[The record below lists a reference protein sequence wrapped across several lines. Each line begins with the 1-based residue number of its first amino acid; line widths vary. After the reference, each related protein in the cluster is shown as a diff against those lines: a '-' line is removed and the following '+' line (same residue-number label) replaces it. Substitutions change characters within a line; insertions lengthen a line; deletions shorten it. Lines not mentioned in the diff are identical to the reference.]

1 MRDRKSTGRSAT
13 QFVIVLALA
22 GVAYAGGGIRKDLHF
37 KVGKRPMLSIENPYG
52 PIVVRAGAE
61 HEVVVTA
68 ILHSDKVEVD
78 STQNHSRV
86 EIISHLLS
94 GADANTGIVEY
105 EVQVPAEVNLT
116 LHSDNGR
123 LHAEKLRG
131 DITLEGSNSAMEVI
145 DCTGGHVHVKTLN
158 GPVALTNVRDG
169 HVEVM
174 SMGGDVVLMGVSG
187 PLINI
192 NSNSGKI
199 QYTGD
204 FGDEGE
210 YDFTSHTG
218 DIEAIAPA
226 YASID
231 VFARSNQG
239 RVDSDFSLEPKHSS
253 IYARSGS
260 ALIGT
265 MGKAASAVK
274 LVSFSGK
281 IHLKKRQD

>member
-1 MRDRKSTGRSAT
+1 MHTHRSAA

-22 GVAYAGGGIRKDLHF
+22 GVAYAAGGVRKDLHF
-37 KVGKRPMLSIENPYG
+37 RVGKHPMITIDNPYG
-52 PIVVRAGAE
+52 SVVVRAGAS

-68 ILHSDKVEVD
+68 ILHSDKVEVE
-78 STQNHSRV
+78 QNQSHSRIELV
-86 EIISHLLS
+86 SHLLS
-94 GADANTGIVEY
+94 GADQNSGIVEY
-105 EVQVPAEVNLT
+105 EVQVPAEANLT

-123 LHAEKLRG
+123 IHAEKLRG
-131 DITLEGSNSAMEVI
+131 DLAMEGSNASMEVL
-145 DCTGGHVHVKTLN
+145 DCAGGHVHVKTLN
-158 GPVALTNVRDG
+158 GPVSLTNVRGG

-174 SMGGDVVLMGVSG
+174 SMGGNVVLIGVSG
-187 PLINI
+187 PLVNV

-204 FGDEGE
+204 FGGEGE

-231 VFARSNQG
+231 VFARSSQG

-253 IYARSGS
+253 LYDRGGS

-265 MGKAASAVK
+265 MNKAASAVK

-281 IHLKKRQD
+281 IHLKKRQN

>member
-1 MRDRKSTGRSAT
+1 MHTHRSAA

-22 GVAYAGGGIRKDLHF
+22 GIAYAAGGVRKDLHF
-37 KVGKRPMLSIENPYG
+37 KVGKHPMITIDNPYG
-52 PIVVRAGAE
+52 SVVVRAGAS

-68 ILHSDKVEVD
+68 ILHSDKVEVEHNQ
-78 STQNHSRV
+78 SHSRIELV
-86 EIISHLLS
+86 SHLLS
-94 GADANTGIVEY
+94 GADQNSGIVEY
-105 EVQVPAEVNLT
+105 EVQVPAEANLT

-123 LHAEKLRG
+123 IHAEKLRG
-131 DITLEGSNSAMEVI
+131 DLAMEGSNASMEVL
-145 DCTGGHVHVKTLN
+145 DCAGGHVHVKTLN
-158 GPVALTNVRDG
+158 GPVSLTNVRGG

-174 SMGGDVVLMGVSG
+174 SMGGNVVLIGVSG
-187 PLINI
+187 PLVNV

-204 FGDEGE
+204 FGGEGE

-231 VFARSNQG
+231 VFARSSQG

-253 IYARSGS
+253 LYNRGGS

-265 MGKAASAVK
+265 MNKAASAVK

-281 IHLKKRQD
+281 IHLKKRQN

>member
-1 MRDRKSTGRSAT
+1 MHTHRSAA

-22 GVAYAGGGIRKDLHF
+22 GIAYAAGGVRKDLHF
-37 KVGKRPMLSIENPYG
+37 KVGKHPMITIDNPYG
-52 PIVVRAGAE
+52 SVVVRAGAS

-68 ILHSDKVEVD
+68 ILHSDKVEVE
-78 STQNHSRV
+78 QNQSHSRI
-86 EIISHLLS
+86 ELISHLLS
-94 GADANTGIVEY
+94 GADQNSGIVEY
-105 EVQVPAEVNLT
+105 EVLVPAEANLT

-123 LHAEKLRG
+123 IHAEKLRG
-131 DITLEGSNSAMEVI
+131 DLAMEGSNASMEVL
-145 DCTGGHVHVKTLN
+145 DCAGGHVHVKTLN
-158 GPVALTNVRDG
+158 GPVSLTNVRGG

-174 SMGGDVVLMGVSG
+174 SMGGNVVLIGVSG
-187 PLINI
+187 PLVNV

-204 FGDEGE
+204 FGGEGE

-231 VFARSNQG
+231 VFARSSQG

-253 IYARSGS
+253 LYNRGGS

-265 MGKAASAVK
+265 MNKAASAVK

-281 IHLKKRQD
+281 IHLKKRQN

>member
-1 MRDRKSTGRSAT
+1 MHTHRSAA

-22 GVAYAGGGIRKDLHF
+22 GVAYAAGGVRKDLHF
-37 KVGKRPMLSIENPYG
+37 RVGKHPMITIDNPYG
-52 PIVVRAGAE
+52 SVVVRAGAS

-68 ILHSDKVEVD
+68 ILHSDKVEVE
-78 STQNHSRV
+78 QNQSHSRIELV
-86 EIISHLLS
+86 SHLLS
-94 GADANTGIVEY
+94 GADQNSGIVEY
-105 EVQVPAEVNLT
+105 EVQVPAEANLT

-123 LHAEKLRG
+123 IHAEKLRG
-131 DITLEGSNSAMEVI
+131 DLAMEGSNASMEVL
-145 DCTGGHVHVKTLN
+145 DCAGGHVHVKTLN
-158 GPVALTNVRDG
+158 GPVSLTNVRGG

-174 SMGGDVVLMGVSG
+174 SMGGNVVLIGVSG
-187 PLINI
+187 PLVNV

-204 FGDEGE
+204 FGGEGE

-231 VFARSNQG
+231 VFARSSQG

-253 IYARSGS
+253 LYNRGGS

-265 MGKAASAVK
+265 MNKAASAVK

-281 IHLKKRQD
+281 IHLKKRQN

>member
-1 MRDRKSTGRSAT
+1 M
-13 QFVIVLALA
+13 VLALA
-22 GVAYAGGGIRKDLHF
+22 GVAFAAGDVRKDLHF
-37 KVGKRPMLSIENPYG
+37 KVGKHPMITIDNPYG
-52 PIVVRAGAE
+52 PVVVRAGVA
-61 HEVVVTA
+61 HQVIVIA

-78 STQNHSRV
+78 QSQSHNRI
-86 EIISHLLS
+86 EIVSHLLA
-94 GADANTGIVEY
+94 GADQNSGIVEY
-105 EVQVPAEVNLT
+105 DVQVPAEANLT

-123 LHAEKLRG
+123 IHAEKLRG
-131 DITLEGSNSAMEVI
+131 DLAMEGSNATMEVL
-145 DCTGGHVHVKTLN
+145 DCSGGHVHVKTLN
-158 GPVALTNVRDG
+158 GPVSLTNVHDS

-174 SMGGDVVLMGVSG
+174 SMGGDVVLSGVSG
-187 PLINI
+187 TLVNI

-204 FGDEGE
+204 FSGEGE

-239 RVDSDFSLEPKHSS
+239 RVESDFSLEPKHSS
-253 IYARSGS
+253 LYAKGGS

-281 IHLKKRQD
+281 IHLKKRQN